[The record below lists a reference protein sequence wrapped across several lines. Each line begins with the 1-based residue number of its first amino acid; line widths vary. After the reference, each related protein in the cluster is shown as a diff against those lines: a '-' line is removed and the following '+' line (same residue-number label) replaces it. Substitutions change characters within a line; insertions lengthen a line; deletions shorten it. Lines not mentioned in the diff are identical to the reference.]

1 MGNEGIGEFG
11 DQESLWRHPQK
22 EMRSP
27 TFLFWVREEEGQRWD
42 DCGVGPG
49 SAPGP

>member
-11 DQESLWRHPQK
+11 DQEILWRHPQK

-27 TFLFWVREEEGQRWD
+27 TFLFWVHEEEGQSWD

-49 SAPGP
+49 YTPGL